1 VTGGSGGDQPSGESD
16 ATTGPSPAVVPE
28 VVGRPAPPGVAD
40 LVVRGARVGVDA
52 AGLLAA
58 EVAGAT
64 LRLAR
69 VVLPPV
75 LAERPLDAVEHL
87 VDERRDV
94 AKAREAESRDEALDG
109 VRVLVGQIAGLVID
123 QIDMDELIGRIPIDE
138 VIARV
143 DVDAIISRLDVGAI
157 ANQAIDAVDI
167 GAIVRDSTT
176 GLAGETL
183 DVVRAQALGADLL
196 VARAADWLL
205 RRQGARDLTFP
216 EYAASEP
223 LGPRPDRAEDGPR

>member
-1 VTGGSGGDQPSGESD
+1 
-16 ATTGPSPAVVPE
+16 
-28 VVGRPAPPGVAD
+28 
-40 LVVRGARVGVDA
+40 
-52 AGLLAA
+52 
-58 EVAGAT
+58 
-64 LRLAR
+64 
-69 VVLPPV
+69 
-75 LAERPLDAVEHL
+75 
-87 VDERRDV
+87 
-94 AKAREAESRDEALDG
+94 
-109 VRVLVGQIAGLVID
+109 
-123 QIDMDELIGRIPIDE
+123 MDELIGRIPIDE